1 MGRIRARWSLA
12 IAAAVAA
19 APAIVL
25 GSGLSA
31 QAASA
36 APVGAHRPAG
46 SVRCTAAGRQAITV
60 VLVNGAWANTASW
73 SGEISELQ
81 HDGCAVRAVENPVE
95 DLTTDAE
102 EVAAFVRTIPGPVLL
117 VGHSYG
123 GAVITNA
130 AAEVDNVV
138 GLVYVDAAAPA
149 VGEPLSALDGSTSVI
164 ATKPASEL
172 FEQVPGTPD
181 GSTDLLLTKKAFLDY
196 FGSDL
201 SRSKATQLWA
211 SQTLASTQA
220 LNTPSK
226 YAAWQTIPSWYFIST
241 GDQII
246 TPQIE
251 LEMAHRAHSHVT
263 MFQGGSH
270 LTLIS
275 HPAAVTA
282 EIGQALSTLLTDQ
295 N

>member
-1 MGRIRARWSLA
+1 VL
-12 IAAAVAA
+12 
-19 APAIVL
+19 PFTIV
-25 GSGLSA
+25 GAGHA
-31 QAASA
+31 TAASA
-36 APVGAHRPAG
+36 AGTHGPTVCSTP
-46 SVRCTAAGRQAITV
+46 AGRQITV

-81 HDGCAVRAVENPVE
+81 HDGCAVRAVENPVQS
-95 DLTTDAE
+95 LTTDAE
-102 EVAAFVRTIPGPVLL
+102 AVADFVSTIPGPVLL

-130 AAEVDNVV
+130 AAEAHNVV

-164 ATKPASEL
+164 ATQPSSEL
-172 FEQVPGTPD
+172 LEQVPGGTD
-181 GSTDLLLTKKAFLDY
+181 GASELLLTRKAFLDY

-201 SRSKATQLWA
+201 PRAQAEELWA
-211 SQTLASTQA
+211 SQPTASTAA
-220 LNTPSK
+220 LNEPSE
-226 YAAWQTIPSWYFIST
+226 YAAWKTLPSWYFIST

-246 TPQIE
+246 TAQSE
-251 LEMAHRAHSHVT
+251 LVMAHRAGSQIT

-282 EIGQALSTLLTDQ
+282 VIIKALSSLAKRG
-295 N
+295 